1 MNTFDFGII
10 GLGVMGRNL
19 LLNMADQKFAVAGLD
34 LDEESFSL
42 THEANPQHRIKA
54 TIDVKEFVGLIKTA
68 TGNYVTCASWKACR
82 YGYLKAYYPT

>member
-19 LLNMADQKFAVAGLD
+19 NMAEKICCGSLD

-42 THEANPQHRIKA
+42 THEANPQHR
-54 TIDVKEFVGLIKTA
+54 L
-68 TGNYVTCASWKACR
+68 R
-82 YGYLKAYYPT
+82 PP

>member
-34 LDEESFSL
+34 LDEEKFSL
-42 THEANPQHRIKA
+42 TRSESTTP
-54 TIDVKEFVGLIKTA
+54 D
-68 TGNYVTCASWKACR
+68 
-82 YGYLKAYYPT
+82 